1 MLISELKN
9 DKGLYNGKLF
19 EVKPFVSFI
28 DKKILCDQIIDNC
41 LFIDENN
48 MVRCDFFMKYLLTN
62 MKIVVLFTDL
72 EFEEEYLQEYDF
84 LNENKLI
91 DYILSQIDDCELNF
105 INEMI
110 NKEIEQ
116 KMQIGN
122 SIESIIASR
131 LDKLIDKLPTDKQLK
146 SLSKSLVKDLN
157 KLDWNQ
163 LPLLKEMWET
173 ATFKQGDKIDK

>member
-1 MLISELKN
+1 
-9 DKGLYNGKLF
+9 
-19 EVKPFVSFI
+19 
-28 DKKILCDQIIDNC
+28 
-41 LFIDENN
+41 
-48 MVRCDFFMKYLLTN
+48 
-62 MKIVVLFTDL
+62 
-72 EFEEEYLQEYDF
+72 
-84 LNENKLI
+84 
-91 DYILSQIDDCELNF
+91 
-105 INEMI
+105 
-110 NKEIEQ
+110 
-116 KMQIGN
+116 MQIGN